1 MLIPERA
8 NTWKLDLGDER
19 VRDLIRSNGGRVP
32 AQELAA
38 LDGVHVDAIFNAIT
52 QDRCAKLAEL
62 VHAQGPEPNAEM
74 IFTENEIACYVYP
87 EEGIYTIIRGDVY
100 DMTGKG
106 PQRRKKKP
114 VKEHV
119 N

>member
-1 MLIPERA
+1 ME
-8 NTWKLDLGDER
+8 NTNPSKLDLGDER
-19 VRDLIRSNGGRVP
+19 IRNLIRSNGGRVP

-38 LDGVHVDAIFNAIT
+38 LDGVNVDAVFNSIT

-74 IFTENEIACYVYP
+74 IFTENEIACYVYA

-100 DMTGKG
+100 DMTGKA
-106 PQRRKKKP
+106 P
-114 VKEHV
+114 
-119 N
+119 